1 MGQNKRAT
9 RKELEK
15 VVGQIIGEITNLR
28 NGFQALDGYIGAYV
42 EWKNDRPKFEEHL
55 SRMMKEKQFE
65 INDKKEPMS
74 NDKKDTKKSR
84 YEKVSELQK

>member
-1 MGQNKRAT
+1 MGQIKRPT

-28 NGFQALDGYIGAYV
+28 NGFKALDGYIGAYV

-55 SRMMKEKQFE
+55 SRMMKEEQFE